1 MDLILKRTKFND
13 AVIGTLSV
21 LGQDNPVWHTLELPD
36 KDNQRNISCIEAG
49 TYLVKPYSSK
59 KYKDVWEVQN
69 VKGRSN
75 ILIHIGN
82 FTNDTEGCIL
92 IGTDAG
98 YMYNNDTGSIEKSVK
113 SSGAAI
119 EELREVTK
127 YPNEFNLLITS

>member
-13 AVIGTLSV
+13 AVMGVLSV

-36 KDNQRNISCIEAG
+36 KDNQRGISCIEEGA
-49 TYLVKPYSSK
+49 YIVKPYSSDK
-59 KYKDVWEVQN
+59 NKDIWKVQD
-69 VKGRSN
+69 VHGRTN

-82 FTNDTEGCIL
+82 FTSEIKGCIL

-98 YMYNNDTGSIEKSVK
+98 YMYNKDTGNIEKSVK

-119 EELREVTK
+119 QELREVTN
-127 YPNEFNLLITS
+127 YPNKFNLLITS